1 MCSFQTLKTRADG
14 AVLFVEI
21 DSPPMNLL
29 GKAMVADLVSLIRI
43 LDKGEQHRVV
53 VFSSAHPDFFIPH
66 VDVTEVAAY
75 REIAASLTGKASLGL
90 LFRRLSETKAV
101 TIAQIAGRVRGAGSE
116 FALACDMRFASRERA
131 VFGQIECGL
140 GLVPGAGAIEG
151 DGGDVIAG
159 AVQHLA
165 RALGR
170 GRALE
175 VLLSSNDYD
184 AETAE
189 RYGWI
194 NRALPDPEPASFVEA
209 LARRISQFPLEGLIG
224 IKDRVNAITVASEPE
239 FLVDSDLFGAG
250 VKLPVPQARLRTLFE
265 RGMQKPEDLE
275 LNFGGALGELAD

>member
-1 MCSFQTLKTRADG
+1 MYSFETLKTRVDG

-29 GKAMVADLVSLIRI
+29 GKAMVADLVSLIRM
-43 LDKGEQHRVV
+43 LDKGGRHRVV

-66 VDVTEVAAY
+66 ADITEVTAY
-75 REIAASLTGKASLGL
+75 RESAASLTGKASLGL

-101 TIAQIAGRVRGAGSE
+101 TIAQIAGRARGAGSE

-131 VFGQIECGL
+131 VFGQIECGT
-140 GLVPGAGAIEG
+140 GKVPGAGG
-151 DGGDVIAG
+151 
-159 AVQHLA
+159 VQHLA

-194 NRALPDPEPASFVEA
+194 NRALPDLELASFVAA
-209 LARRISQFPLEGLIG
+209 LARRISQFPPDGVIG
-224 IKDRVNAITVASEPE
+224 IKDRVNAITLASEAE

-250 VKLPVPQARLRTLFE
+250 VKSPASQARIRTLLE

-275 LNFGGALGELAD
+275 LNFGRALGELAD